1 MSSQDDRPTP
11 PDPHRVARVPRPEP
25 RDAADKHR
33 PGNDAASVERR
44 LRPAPAQPPP
54 LPDRPQERKQTPVS
68 GGIEA
73 QPSQVELARR
83 ARVEAE
89 TQSPASFPPA
99 VERRQGPAPVSVA
112 PGSKAPTRGDWAKLR
127 FKLASA
133 AVGGLVLVIGALAFY
148 LVTYFNARA
157 EAQKA
162 TKKVEVVATSQ
173 DKADD
178 RQTTVEKYLVAAAA
192 RNECLERQLRD
203 ALARGTGHVITSL
216 PTGTTVLWVE
226 QNQPKAVP
234 RTLWAA
240 PTWFTIETCPA
251 APAPPKPPP

>member
-1 MSSQDDRPTP
+1 MANHDRITP
-11 PDPHRVARVPRPEP
+11 PDPHRAARVPRPEP
-25 RDAADKHR
+25 RAAADDQR
-33 PGNDAASVERR
+33 AARERASAEAKR
-44 LRPAPAQPPP
+44 GAIPPP
-54 LPDRPQERKQTPVS
+54 LPHREQERKQTPAS

-73 QPSQVELARR
+73 QPRPTASVVVVEPKGGTE
-83 ARVEAE
+83 EA
-89 TQSPASFPPA
+89 P
-99 VERRQGPAPVSVA
+99 R
-112 PGSKAPTRGDWAKLR
+112 SKAPTASDWAKLR

-178 RQTTVEKYLVAAAA
+178 RVAALEAYVAADALRDACVEK
-192 RNECLERQLRD
+192 QLRD
-203 ALARGTGHVITSL
+203 ALSRGTGHVIAAL
-216 PTGTTVLWVE
+216 PDGATLWVE

-234 RTLWAA
+234 RTLWAK
-240 PTWFTIETCPA
+240 PTWFTIESCPA
-251 APAPPKPPP
+251 APAPPKVAKP